1 MASENSKVRIMEDDS
16 KISEI
21 PKIESIEETT
31 KEETS
36 KKFDEQ
42 LSGTLQTVTTKLK
55 EVVNIDLFLPD
66 IHAWILEKLKQGP
79 TLIIGEKI
87 GNFAGEVS
95 KYVPSVIAR
104 ETVSSYVSPKIEV
117 EDEAMLS
124 KIDLKAFD
132 LAKLKNQQG
141 PFLNII
147 VIFSLK
153 KLEKNN
159 QYELLK
165 ECKRMLS
172 REGQLILVGEFYPKS
187 VMLYPVT
194 LTKEGVKIFKSKILK
209 KKVDRPIANFDKM
222 ANDLELKFF
231 DVKYDAGGRI
241 RTYILTKRWGALL
254 T

>member
-1 MASENSKVRIMEDDS
+1 MEEDS

-21 PKIESIEETT
+21 PKIESTEETT

-42 LSGTLQTVTTKLK
+42 VSDTFQTVTTKLK

-66 IHAWILEKLKQGP
+66 ILEWILEKLKQGP
-79 TLIIGEKI
+79 TLVIGENI

-95 KYVPSVIAR
+95 KFVPTVIAR

-117 EDEAMLS
+117 KDEAMLS

-132 LAKLKNQQG
+132 IDKLKTQQG

-147 VIFSLK
+147 LIFSLK
-153 KLEKNN
+153 KLEKPI
-159 QYELLK
+159 QYELLR
-165 ECKRMLS
+165 ECKRVLS

-187 VMLYPVT
+187 VLLYPVT
-194 LTKEGVKIFKSKILK
+194 LTKEGLKIFKSAIRK
-209 KKVDRPIANFDKM
+209 KKVDRPITNFDKM

-231 DVKYDAGGRI
+231 DVKHDAGGRI

>member
-1 MASENSKVRIMEDDS
+1 MEEDS

-21 PKIESIEETT
+21 PKIESTEEVT
-31 KEETS
+31 KEDPS

-42 LSGTLQTVTTKLK
+42 VSDTLQTVTTKLK

-66 IHAWILEKLKQGP
+66 IYEWILEKLKQGP
-79 TLIIGEKI
+79 TLIIGENI
-87 GNFAGEVS
+87 GNFSGEVS
-95 KYVPSVIAR
+95 KYVPSVITR
-104 ETVSSYVSPKIEV
+104 ETISTYVSPKIEV
-117 EDEAMLS
+117 SDEAMLS

-132 LAKLKNQQG
+132 IAKLKTQQG

-147 VIFSLK
+147 IIFSLK
-153 KLEKNN
+153 KLEKTA

-187 VMLYPVT
+187 ILLYPVT

-209 KKVDRPIANFDKM
+209 KKVTKPISNFDKM

-231 DVKYDAGGRI
+231 DIKYDAGGRI
-241 RTYILTKRWGALL
+241 RTYVLTKRWGALL

>member
-1 MASENSKVRIMEDDS
+1 MKEDS

-21 PKIESIEETT
+21 PKIDSTEETT

-42 LSGTLQTVTTKLK
+42 MSDTFQTVTTKLK

-66 IHAWILEKLKQGP
+66 IHEWILEKLKQGP
-79 TLIIGEKI
+79 TLIIGENI
-87 GNFAGEVS
+87 GNFSGEVS

-104 ETVSSYVSPKIEV
+104 ETISTYVSPKIEV
-117 EDEAMLS
+117 KDEAMLS

-132 LAKLKNQQG
+132 IAKLKTQQG

-147 VIFSLK
+147 IIFSLK
-153 KLEKNN
+153 KLEKTA

-187 VMLYPVT
+187 ILLYPVT

-209 KKVDRPIANFDKM
+209 KKVTKPITNFDKM

-231 DVKYDAGGRI
+231 DIKHDAGGRI
-241 RTYILTKRWGALL
+241 RTYVLTKRWGALL

>member
-1 MASENSKVRIMEDDS
+1 MEEDS

-21 PKIESIEETT
+21 PKIEFTEETT
-31 KEETS
+31 EGDTS
-36 KKFDEQ
+36 KKFEEQ
-42 LSGTLQTVTTKLK
+42 VSDTLQIVTTKLK
-55 EVVNIDLFLPD
+55 EVVNIELFLPE
-66 IHAWILEKLKQGP
+66 IHEWILEKLKQGP
-79 TLIIGEKI
+79 TLIIGENI
-87 GNFAGEVS
+87 GNFSGEVS

-117 EDEAMLS
+117 KDETMLS

-132 LAKLKNQQG
+132 ITKLKTQQG

-147 VIFSLK
+147 IIFSLK
-153 KLEKNN
+153 KLEKTA

-187 VMLYPVT
+187 ILLYPVT
-194 LTKEGVKIFKSKILK
+194 LAKEGVKIFKSKILK
-209 KKVDRPIANFDKM
+209 KKVNKPITNFNKM

-231 DVKYDAGGRI
+231 DIKHVAGGRI
-241 RTYILTKRWGALL
+241 RTYVLTKRWGALL

>member
-1 MASENSKVRIMEDDS
+1 MEEDS

-21 PKIESIEETT
+21 PKIESTEETA

-42 LSGTLQTVTTKLK
+42 AAGTFQTVTTKLK
-55 EVVNIDLFLPD
+55 EVVNIDLFLPN
-66 IHAWILEKLKQGP
+66 IHEWILEKLKQGP
-79 TLIIGEKI
+79 TLIIGENI

-117 EDEAMLS
+117 KDEAMLS

-132 LAKLKNQQG
+132 IDKLKTQQG

-147 VIFSLK
+147 IIFSLK
-153 KLEKNN
+153 KLEKPT
-159 QYELLK
+159 QYELLR

-187 VMLYPVT
+187 ILLYPVT
-194 LTKEGVKIFKSKILK
+194 LTKEGLKIFKSTILK
-209 KKVDRPIANFDKM
+209 KKVDRPITKFDKM

-231 DVKYDAGGRI
+231 DVKHDAGGRI
-241 RTYILTKRWGALL
+241 RTYVLTKRWGALL
-254 T
+254 V